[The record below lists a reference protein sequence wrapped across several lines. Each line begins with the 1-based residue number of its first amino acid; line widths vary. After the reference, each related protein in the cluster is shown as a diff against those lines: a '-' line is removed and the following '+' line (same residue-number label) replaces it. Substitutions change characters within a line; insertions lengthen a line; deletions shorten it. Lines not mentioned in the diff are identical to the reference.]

1 MARPNTA
8 VIRLSHE
15 SPYDLDQLLLC
26 PQPWQQTATIDR
38 YINMYAELGRR
49 ETEAMLGRA
58 TYYFPIFEHYLL
70 KAGMPTALKYL
81 PFVESALNPQVTSN
95 SGAAGLWQL
104 MPQTA
109 THFGLTI
116 NEQFDERRDPHAA
129 TAAAV
134 TFLAELHEEFCDW
147 FLVLAAYN
155 CGPGKVRRAI
165 QKTGQSSFAAI
176 QPLLP
181 RQTRN
186 YIDKFIAAAY
196 IGNAYRDHSLEPK
209 LPKWAESISVMH
221 IEGGVALAE
230 LASLC
235 AIPEA
240 VLRELN
246 PAYTGQYLPSHSR
259 LQRLI
264 LPASAIATYQLALAT
279 RENPVAVED
288 VMPVLELPTLL
299 IVGQSQLPQKQWAPF
314 PALALSHP
322 TPPTQKKEP
331 QVKHL
336 YFVRRLMSA

>member
-1 MARPNTA
+1 MALPNTA
-8 VIRLSHE
+8 VIRLSPE
-15 SPYDLDQLLLC
+15 SRQDLDQLLLS
-26 PQPWQQTATIDR
+26 PQPWQETATIDR

-58 TYYFPIFEHYLL
+58 TYYFPIFEQYLL

-116 NEQFDERRDPHAA
+116 TDQFDERRDPHAA

-147 FLVLAAYN
+147 YLVLAAYN

-176 QPLLP
+176 RPLLP

-196 IGNAYRDHSLEPK
+196 IGNAYHDHSLEPK

-221 IEGGVALAE
+221 IEGGVSLAE
-230 LASLC
+230 LADLC
-235 AIPEA
+235 GIPETI
-240 VLRELN
+240 LRELN
-246 PAYTGQYLPSHSR
+246 PAYTGQYLPDHSR

-264 LPASAIATYQLALAT
+264 LPTSAISTYQLALANQGSPIAG
-279 RENPVAVED
+279 EDDLPVV
-288 VMPVLELPTLL
+288 ELPTLL
-299 IVGQSQLPQKQWAPF
+299 IVGQSSVPQEQWVPF
-314 PALALSHP
+314 PALTLSHP
-322 TPPTQKKEP
+322 THPTPEKEP
-331 QVKHL
+331 QVKHI